1 MRRRIFF
8 FSLGVVISIAFLSM
22 GPNNR
27 LKETFYAY
35 IDYFDMNKRVITH
48 LHNDSTTF
56 SIQSQCQM
64 VYYGM
69 SKDNVLSVLEDGT
82 VNFDKSQKD
91 TDPCQYYAVENEI
104 NTDDL
109 SVEFEYCYKD
119 NTVQVIRF
127 ILNNESEV
135 CNH

>member
-8 FSLGVVISIAFLSM
+8 FSLGAIISIAFLSM

-48 LHNDSTTF
+48 LNNDSTLF
-56 SIQSQCQM
+56 SIKSQCQM

-69 SKDNVLSVLEDGT
+69 SKEQLLSVLEDGV

-91 TDPCQYYAVENEI
+91 TDPCQYYVVENEI
-104 NTDDL
+104 NSDYL

-119 NTVQVIRF
+119 NSVQVVSF
-127 ILNNESEV
+127 ILNDESEV

>member
-8 FSLGVVISIAFLSM
+8 FSLGAIISIAFLSM

-27 LKETFYAY
+27 LKETLYAY
-35 IDYFDMNKRVITH
+35 IDYFDMNERVITH
-48 LHNDSTTF
+48 LNNDSILF
-56 SIQSQCQM
+56 SVQSQCQM

-69 SKDNVLSVLEDGT
+69 SKEELLSVLEDGE

-91 TDPCQYYAVENEI
+91 TDPCQYYVVENEI
-104 NTDDL
+104 NLDYL

-119 NTVQVIRF
+119 NSVQVVSF
-127 ILNNESEV
+127 ILNDESEV

>member
-8 FSLGVVISIAFLSM
+8 FSLGAIISIAFLSM

-48 LHNDSTTF
+48 LNNDSTLF

-69 SKDNVLSVLEDGT
+69 SKDELLSVLEDGV
-82 VNFDKSQKD
+82 VNFDQSQKD
-91 TDPCQYYAVENEI
+91 TDPCQYYVVENEI
-104 NTDDL
+104 NSGYL

-119 NTVQVIRF
+119 NSVQVIRF
-127 ILNNESEV
+127 ILNDESEV